1 MDLTPEPY
9 KDDQGDDE
17 DLGYLAFDPKGVLD
31 DGDGVVLTRLAQL
44 VEAVD
49 PVPSDLVE
57 RSLFAMTLAGLETEL
72 MEAVYLDTPLAG
84 VRGAAAAARA
94 DDAAPAEAKT
104 ITFTHDSLTVMIS
117 LSPSAGGRVR
127 IDGWAAPAAGLDV
140 ELHRPGVDVVTVASD
155 EDGRFSF
162 DSVER
167 GRASLVVRRTDGG
180 GGAVSTPVIEL

>member
-1 MDLTPEPY
+1 MGLTPEPN
-9 KDDQGDDE
+9 KDEEVVGD
-17 DLGYLAFDPKGVLD
+17 LSFDPKGMLDAD
-31 DGDGVVLTRLAQL
+31 DGAVLTRLAQL
-44 VEAVD
+44 VDAVD

-57 RSLFAMTLAGLETEL
+57 RSLFAITLAGLEADL
-72 MEAVYLDTPLAG
+72 MEAAYLDAPLAG

-94 DDAAPAEAKT
+94 DDTAPAEAKT

-117 LSPSAGGRVR
+117 LSPSTGGRVR

-140 ELHRPGVDVVTVASD
+140 ELHRPGADVVTVASD